1 MGLWQVAGHAKRR
14 RRAAFTS
21 AAQPNSTPPPDEIF
35 FGPHADGISDL
46 VYNNY
51 DDWKTLAYDAC
62 TVLVAHQADSPV
74 QCAARW

>member
-46 VYNNY
+46 V
-51 DDWKTLAYDAC
+51 C